1 MLPFFTRNLIIANVV
16 GYLLQSALGIDA
28 IGWFALWT
36 GDPGALVIAPWTLIS
51 YSFLHGSLFH
61 LLFNMFAVWMFGADL
76 ERVWGA
82 RRTALAYFSGVVFG
96 ALAQVVM
103 GQWLA
108 LGQVPVVGASAGVFA
123 LLLGFAI
130 VYPNRTVV
138 LLIPPVPLPARVF
151 VAAYAGLELVLGVTG
166 SQAGVAHFAHLGG
179 LLGGWIAWRYGKSM
193 SNRPPRW

>member
-1 MLPFFTRNLIIANVV
+1 MLPAFTQTLIIANVV
-16 GYLLQSALGIDA
+16 GYLLQTVLGGNA

-96 ALAQVVM
+96 ALAQVMV
-103 GQWLA
+103 GELLA
-108 LGQVPVVGASAGVFA
+108 LGHVPVVGASAGVFA

-130 VYPNRTVV
+130 VFPHRTVV

-151 VAAYAGLELVLGVTG
+151 VAAYAGLELALGVTG
-166 SQAGVAHFAHLGG
+166 SQTGVAHFAHLGG
-179 LLGGWIAWRYGKSM
+179 LLGGWLAWRYSGSA